1 MSVSGEGVNFQPSE
15 VLALTYEFRRI
26 FSLRSRGIFIWCT
39 FLKKNEQDITS
50 YIGYFRPKD
59 IDKIPYVW
67 YYNYKYEFF
76 NEYCNKF
83 VAAII
88 AIGVNGSRRL
98 PCRDAG

>member
-1 MSVSGEGVNFQPSE
+1 MNLDEYFRFDHE
-15 VLALTYEFRRI
+15 VYLYGAL
-26 FSLRSRGIFIWCT
+26 

-76 NEYCNKF
+76 NEYNYNNCNRKT
-83 VAAII
+83 IQ
-88 AIGVNGSRRL
+88 
-98 PCRDAG
+98 